1 MSQRSPASLSGPSL
15 FRQCADSPDNG
26 DYWREFVRRYTPLLA
41 SNVARAWR
49 RCRQGNWPPPELVED
64 LLQDVYLAIVKNDF
78 ALLQHFRGTTEEEAN
93 AYLAR
98 TAINETINFL
108 RAKGRLRRK
117 VEEISLEAWI
127 EDEGGEGR
135 LPLDFN
141 KRRHSLTEKELI
153 EILEHCFAGDN
164 GNRDVLIFLLHFR
177 DGYSTSEIAEMGFS
191 TLKVSSLNNLLSELK
206 KKLQNFFTDNM

>member
-26 DYWREFVRRYTPLLA
+26 DSWQEFARRYTPWLTR
-41 SNVARAWR
+41 NVARAWR
-49 RCRQGNWPPPELVED
+49 TCGQGNWPPPEVSQD

-127 EDEGGEGR
+127 EDEGEEGR
-135 LPLDFN
+135 LPLNFN
-141 KRRHSLTEKELI
+141 TQRHSLTEQELV
-153 EILEHCFAGDN
+153 EILEQCFAGPN
-164 GNRDVLIFLLHFR
+164 GNRDVLILLLHFR
-177 DGYSTSEIAEMGFS
+177 DGYTTSEIAEMGFS

-206 KKLQNFFTDNM
+206 KKLRKFFTDNM